1 MIQNDESA
9 LCARPTTGSTV
20 AVALRTMSSSGE
32 SFVSVAF
39 AAQPRDAI
47 LDVTVRSS
55 RVSLKVRGAP
65 LADVL
70 GAIGRQ
76 AGVKVVLRDAL
87 RTSVTATLINVPIEE
102 AIRRL
107 GRWHSIV
114 LIYDQ
119 PTDRAGRSALSEV
132 WVTCPDADAASGLA
146 RGVVSAAAGASG
158 EDAGAKGQSLSEPER
173 WARALIAVKDASPE
187 IRNQQIGALVS
198 AHGEPAIVAALR
210 QIATRDPAPRARRAA
225 IQVLASMGT
234 RGAIEAV
241 RAALADTNPGVRSE
255 ANTAL
260 GRRGRGRPRS
270 GEGPVD

>member
-9 LCARPTTGSTV
+9 MCARPTTGSTV
-20 AVALRTMSSSGE
+20 AAALLPMSSAGD

-47 LDVTVRSS
+47 VDVTVKSS
-55 RVSLKVRGAP
+55 RVSLSARGAP

-87 RTSVTATLINVPIEE
+87 STSVTATLINVPIEE

-132 WVTCPDADAASGLA
+132 WVTCRDADAKSGAA
-146 RGVVSAAAGASG
+146 RGPVSAAAGTSRD
-158 EDAGAKGQSLSEPER
+158 DARSKGRPVSEPER
-173 WARALIAVKDASPE
+173 WARALIAVKDASSE
-187 IRNQQIGALVS
+187 IRSQQIGALVS

-210 QIATRDPAPRARRAA
+210 EIATRDPAPRARRAA

-234 RGAIEAV
+234 RAAVEAV
-241 RAALADTNPGVRSE
+241 RATLADTNPGVRSE

-260 GRRGRGRPRS
+260 GRRSRPRS
-270 GEGPVD
+270 GEGSMD